1 MEKGLRGREA
11 VSGSPKRCTWFVRMR
26 RRPLAGTLNRVQ
38 ADLRGARSR
47 RHEHAE
53 DVADI
58 GRLAGSIAHDFNNQL
73 AIIVNY
79 AALLSGKLE
88 AERRVSGEPRWD
100 APLEALA
107 EINDAAAR
115 AVELTRRLAA
125 LSVRCA
131 PAA

>member
-1 MEKGLRGREA
+1 
-11 VSGSPKRCTWFVRMR
+11 MR
-26 RRPLAGTLNRVQ
+26 RRPLAGTLDRVQ
-38 ADLRGARSR
+38 ADLRQARSQP
-47 RHEHAE
+47 HEHAQ

-79 AALLSGKLE
+79 GALLSGKLE
-88 AERRVSGEPRWD
+88 AERRTSGEPRWD
-100 APLEALA
+100 APIEALG

-115 AVELTRRLAA
+115 AGELTRRLAA
-125 LSVRCA
+125 LSARSA